1 MGLFDFF
8 NKKKQ
13 ESLRIEEEARLRKL
27 EQERQERERQ
37 KRLEENRKK
46 EAAERLAQ
54 KKAERE
60 VNLSIDNVPQNIQD
74 IIDAATLGLMAAQK
88 GNSRLEQESLFN
100 LFNLTQDKTSQVNY
114 FIYLL
119 INTIGWDLVFVSF
132 WNTHKFKQMKTFLV
146 LLQIMHSFVYQK
158 PLSMPPE
165 TRLCI

>member
-88 GNSRLEQESLFN
+88 GNSRLEQESLFD
-100 LFNLTQDKTSQVNY
+100 LFNLTQVKSTTSY
-114 FIYLL
+114 
-119 INTIGWDLVFVSF
+119 T
-132 WNTHKFKQMKTFLV
+132 
-146 LLQIMHSFVYQK
+146 
-158 PLSMPPE
+158 
-165 TRLCI
+165 C